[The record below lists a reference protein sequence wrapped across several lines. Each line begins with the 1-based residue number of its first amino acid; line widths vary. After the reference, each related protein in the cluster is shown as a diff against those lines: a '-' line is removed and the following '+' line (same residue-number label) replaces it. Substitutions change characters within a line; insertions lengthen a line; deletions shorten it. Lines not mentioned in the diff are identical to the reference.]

1 MKKAIFL
8 SAMLFVFACISA
20 FSLTTTT
27 TQYGDTLVTETYG
40 YDDFGQYVHYTTTT
54 NLYGVP
60 IYPSTANRFDDAF
73 CYGSPDTYYYYDYDS
88 GFNSTPVWVDNNSYD
103 TIIYPYVYVDDD
115 YYYDNSYSQVGN
127 AFNTYYYY

>member
-1 MKKAIFL
+1 MKKTIVL
-8 SAMLFVFACISA
+8 SALLFLFACFSA

-60 IYPSTANRFDDAF
+60 IYPSYANSFDDAF
-73 CYGSPDTYYYYDYDS
+73 SYGTPDTYYYYDDDY
-88 GFNSTPVWVDNNSYD
+88 GFNSTPVWVDNNGYD

-115 YYYDNSYSQVGN
+115 YYYNDSFSTVNTYSP
-127 AFNTYYYY
+127 YYYY